1 MQAQVNV
8 VGNQRHLVSIA
19 LQKEASATL
28 VRTKQGS
35 MLLPHACIQGAIK
48 PKALLI
54 FNSIR
59 VAMATDA
66 LTCRRFHNREPPIS
80 FNPEPVTQC
89 EPSLNLIKASK
100 AGEGLV
106 DTHSAI

>member
-8 VGNQRHLVSIA
+8 VGSQRHLVSIA

-28 VRTKQGS
+28 VRT
-35 MLLPHACIQGAIK
+35 MLLPNAYIQGAIK

-54 FNSIR
+54 FNSIH

-66 LTCRRFHNREPPIS
+66 STCGWFHNREPPIS

-106 DTHSAI
+106 DKHSAI